1 MRTHTAIL
9 AGAALLLLAGAPV
22 SAQTLMKSTFYALT
36 KAQKLIE
43 EEKYGEA
50 VVQLEALVA
59 KTQGASYD
67 YARVNQYLAHA
78 SLMAGKG
85 KRARQAVEAA
95 LTVPVEEMDL
105 GLLLELKLLYGQ
117 MLIGD
122 EEYETARVTLEEWL
136 AAAPD
141 PAPNYIFSLAYA
153 SYMSGEIQKSRPL
166 IARSIAESNKPQNSW
181 YQLYYRILMELK
193 DYREA
198 ESVLYSL
205 ISQAP
210 DEKPHWRMLASH
222 YLQIENESD
231 ALASLMIAYRQT
243 LIDDTE
249 DLDRIITL
257 YSMVGV
263 PEKAAR
269 LLSDWMEEDKIPTD
283 AETLEKLGSLWLVAR
298 ERGEAK
304 TIFQK
309 AAAAGKS
316 GKTYERL
323 ASIHFEDEEWREAYS
338 AYRQA
343 YRIGG
348 TEEPSRVSLL
358 AGISAL
364 RAEMFEEARASLETA
379 AKSEKYRQQAERML
393 QKLSES

>member
-1 MRTHTAIL
+1 MSARVVML
-9 AGAALLLLAGAPV
+9 AGAAALLLFAGSV
-22 SAQTLMKSTFYALT
+22 NAQTLMKSTFYALT

-43 EEKYGEA
+43 EEDYGKA
-50 VVQLEALVA
+50 VIQLEALVK
-59 KTQGASYD
+59 KTEGAGYD

-78 SLMAGKG
+78 SLMAGNA

-95 LTVPVEEMDL
+95 LTVPVEDVPPE
-105 GLLLELKLLYGQ
+105 LLLELKLLYGQ
-117 MLIGD
+117 MLLGD
-122 EEYETARVTLEEWL
+122 EEYELARVTLEEWL
-136 AAAPD
+136 AAAPK
-141 PAPNYIFSLAYA
+141 PAANYIFSVGYA
-153 SYMSGEIQKSRPL
+153 NYMTGKLVQARPL
-166 IARSIAESNKPQNSW
+166 VARAIAESSKPQNSW
-181 YQLYYRILMELK
+181 YQLHYRILMDLK
-193 DYREA
+193 EYREA
-198 ESVLYSL
+198 ESVLYLL
-205 ISQAP
+205 ITQAP
-210 DEKPHWRMLASH
+210 SEKIHWRMLASH
-222 YLQIENESD
+222 YLQIEDEND

-249 DLDRIITL
+249 DLNRIITL

-269 LLSDWMEEDKIPTD
+269 LLTGWMEEEKIPTD
-283 AETLEKLGSLWLVAR
+283 AETLEMLGNLWLVAR

-304 TIFQK
+304 TVLQK
-309 AAAAGKS
+309 AAAAGQD

-323 ASIHFEDEEWREAYS
+323 AGIHFEDEEWQEAYK

-364 RAEMFEEARASLETA
+364 RAEMFEEARDSLETA
-379 AKSEKYRQQAERML
+379 AKSKKYRQQAERML